1 MGTTQTDS
9 EATGFA
15 EFDQTAQKISDEA
28 SDSMGR
34 ISGSPKQGFVYAEDA
49 WKEMSRFTTSAIA
62 GIHQRPFTS
71 LLAAGALGWVLG
83 LLAGRQR

>member
-1 MGTTQTDS
+1 MDTTQTDP

-28 SDSMGR
+28 SDSIER
-34 ISGSPKQGFVYAEDA
+34 TPASPKQGAAYAEDA
-49 WKEMSRFTTSAIA
+49 WKEMSRLTTSAVA
-62 GIHQRPFTS
+62 NIHQRPFTS

>member
-1 MGTTQTDS
+1 MGTTQTDP

-28 SDSMGR
+28 SDSIER
-34 ISGSPKQGFVYAEDA
+34 TSGSPKQGAAYAEDA
-49 WKEMSRFTTSAIA
+49 WKEMNRLTTSAIA
-62 GIHQRPFTS
+62 NIHQRPFTS